1 MPYTELPNSSFL
13 DFTSWRSGASAPT
26 GGPVVTSFTLNVALI
41 LDRTNDPS
49 TLLNA
54 NWASRQQQLDTLN
67 DNGTLW
73 STYGADTAKYD
84 QVKAELAG
92 FGIKT
97 VEQVAAEQG
106 VQSGYV
112 SSAESRTIWVQ
123 VDPTN
128 IDKLFGPGFALRGDG
143 SNWHW
148 EGNLSLPDGWA
159 STLGVKGLWF
169 DTTNF
174 NSLVPNPGNGTL
186 VPLPQGWQSPG
197 NASTSPTNIFP
208 QQIADQY
215 YNFPFS
221 GDLWNPA
228 SGIAPQT
235 GTIGLVESGVGAAV
249 PNGSFGAL
257 LNHYRALAGINTPAQ
272 WTSVAPG
279 GELYPIVQPP
289 AFNPAG
295 ERSLDVGVVTAIN
308 PQSPMVLYAG
318 SGYSPGA
325 QSSNFGP
332 QSSTFTAYQSSFWDL
347 VNNPSV
353 ITSSFG
359 FTSQLTPG
367 SPFYFAAQ
375 ELFVDAAL
383 RNITVFNDAGDGGS
397 GNQNGNGLTN
407 VGTSRASP
415 YAFMVGGT
423 AYSTVQSALADET
436 LTDVVSQAMAH
447 DRATIWQLMAGGLT
461 EMPNPSNLAALLIE
475 AVWNE
480 YYVTGTTIASKSNQT
495 GYQHNNT
502 GSGGVD
508 PSRPAPWY
516 QTAFGLD
523 PRTSDPSALPGRGVP
538 DVAADAGGNMHYL
551 VPGPA
556 MATLGPDSGTSA
568 ATPLWAAL
576 ASQIDTIFNDQGLPN
591 LGYANDLFY
600 IAAAIAPGGY
610 NDVTLGSNTSSFT
623 KGGIY
628 TSDSEPITP
637 TGYGYHAGPGY
648 DLVTGL
654 GTPNGTLLA
663 RAVSTIAHT
672 QMYGT
677 SPAMLDVDGSGW
689 DSGADQSLMFQT
701 MSRSDAAV
709 HLGLG
714 TGALDFTSGASGSF
728 AWTMRLAQQSLQ
740 SDFDPNLVRMFDK
753 YAHGWVG
760 QTDVGAGESVSVS
773 VDGASARAIQGLL
786 TSDFGFADF
795 VTDTAAVRVARPVA
809 VAETAGG
816 ASDVTAIVRLR
827 QNGEN
832 NLQLSFY
839 KVDDLA
845 GTVDGKRPG
854 EVGYEAAAAA
864 HAYELTSGGR
874 STNGPGYGNY
884 GQTGILKVDAGDV
897 IAMKLVNTTTG
908 AHYWA
913 FANANEQ
920 ADGRAVGHLWNYG
933 LNTWGWEDQHGGG
946 DHDYNDLLVQLDF
959 TSSAGH
965 GWLV

>member
-26 GGPVVTSFTLNVALI
+26 GGPIVTSFTLNVALI

-73 STYGADTAKYD
+73 STYGADTAKYN

-92 FGIKT
+92 LGIKT

-347 VNNPSV
+347 YVA
-353 ITSSFG
+353 TDAGLALLFCRAR
-359 FTSQLTPG
+359 TLRRCR
-367 SPFYFAAQ
+367 AAQ
-375 ELFVDAAL
+375 HHGVQRRGRRRLGQPERQWPDQCRHQPGQPLCLHGGRHGLQHRPIGAGRRDPDRRRL
-383 RNITVFNDAGDGGS
+383 AGDG
-397 GNQNGNGLTN
+397 
-407 VGTSRASP
+407 SRSR
-415 YAFMVGGT
+415 
-423 AYSTVQSALADET
+423 D
-436 LTDVVSQAMAH
+436 H
-447 DRATIWQLMAGGLT
+447 
-461 EMPNPSNLAALLIE
+461 LAAHGRRPDGDAQSIQPRRPPDRSSVERVLRDRHDHRVEEQSDRLS
-475 AVWNE
+475 A
-480 YYVTGTTIASKSNQT
+480 Q
-495 GYQHNNT
+495 QH
-502 GSGGVD
+502 GLGRRRSQ
-508 PSRPAPWY
+508 PA
-516 QTAFGLD
+516 
-523 PRTSDPSALPGRGVP
+523 RALVP
-538 DVAADAGGNMHYL
+538 DGVR
-551 VPGPA
+551 PR
-556 MATLGPDSGTSA
+556 
-568 ATPLWAAL
+568 
-576 ASQIDTIFNDQGLPN
+576 SQ
-591 LGYANDLFY
+591 
-600 IAAAIAPGGY
+600 
-610 NDVTLGSNTSSFT
+610 DV
-623 KGGIY
+623 
-628 TSDSEPITP
+628 
-637 TGYGYHAGPGY
+637 
-648 DLVTGL
+648 
-654 GTPNGTLLA
+654 
-663 RAVSTIAHT
+663 
-672 QMYGT
+672 
-677 SPAMLDVDGSGW
+677 
-689 DSGADQSLMFQT
+689 
-701 MSRSDAAV
+701 
-709 HLGLG
+709 
-714 TGALDFTSGASGSF
+714 GSF
-728 AWTMRLAQQSLQ
+728 
-740 SDFDPNLVRMFDK
+740 
-753 YAHGWVG
+753 G
-760 QTDVGAGESVSVS
+760 
-773 VDGASARAIQGLL
+773 SARAWR
-786 TSDFGFADF
+786 T
-795 VTDTAAVRVARPVA
+795 
-809 VAETAGG
+809 
-816 ASDVTAIVRLR
+816 
-827 QNGEN
+827 
-832 NLQLSFY
+832 
-839 KVDDLA
+839 
-845 GTVDGKRPG
+845 
-854 EVGYEAAAAA
+854 
-864 HAYELTSGGR
+864 GR
-874 STNGPGYGNY
+874 RG
-884 GQTGILKVDAGDV
+884 
-897 IAMKLVNTTTG
+897 
-908 AHYWA
+908 
-913 FANANEQ
+913 
-920 ADGRAVGHLWNYG
+920 
-933 LNTWGWEDQHGGG
+933 
-946 DHDYNDLLVQLDF
+946 
-959 TSSAGH
+959 
-965 GWLV
+965 